1 MAKPH
6 RILIIDDDH
15 EIRSLLSRFLARHGF
30 RTATAPNG
38 SGSPWKTRT
47 FDLIILDL
55 MLPGEDGV
63 SICRRIRRHGSVPI
77 IMLTAL
83 DAETDRII
91 GLEVG
96 ADDYLPKPFSPR
108 ELLARIR
115 AVLRRVENAVVVE
128 DERAGV
134 YGFEGWV
141 LDSSRRTLHGPDG
154 DAVAL
159 TAGEFDLLAALVRH
173 AEHVLSRDRLMDLL
187 HGREAGPFD
196 RSIDVQL
203 SRLRSK
209 IEASPSEPVLIK
221 TVRGQG
227 YVLSAQVTRS

>member
-1 MAKPH
+1 MAGPH
-6 RILIIDDDH
+6 RILIIDDDR

-30 RTATAPNG
+30 RTTTAPNG
-38 SGSPWKTRT
+38 SGSPWETRT
-47 FDLIILDL
+47 FDLIVLDL

-63 SICRRIRRHGSVPI
+63 SICRRIRRHGNVPV

-115 AVLRRVENAVVVE
+115 AVLRRAENAVAVE
-128 DERAGV
+128 DEGAGV

-141 LDSSRRTLHGPDG
+141 LDGTRRTLHGPDG
-154 DAVAL
+154 GAVVL

-173 AEHVLSRDRLMDLL
+173 AERVLSRDRLMDLL

-196 RSIDVQL
+196 RSIDVQI

-209 IEASPSEPVLIK
+209 IEASPSEPALIK

-227 YVLSAQVTRS
+227 YVLAAQVTRS